1 MAAGQKVTTGPIDA
15 SAAIGSGTLEI
26 RSLGLNKGFSIAV
39 EAGQTINDIAAQI
52 NGSSANFGVTASVVK
67 GDSGSYLTL
76 SSNQTGD
83 NSVLSLNVTDSDGFL
98 HDDSGLSQLAFS
110 YGETRSN
117 QTFNAGESFAVG
129 SFDISNGTD
138 TATISVLAGETIE
151 QVVDKINAAG
161 INVTA
166 SLEDDNA
173 GGFKLVY
180 QSSND
185 YGNHQV
191 AITSADASM
200 SKLLKSHEYANFT
213 ENTAA
218 SKAQITLNG
227 SIVVT
232 SETNTFENAVAGL
245 SLEVKKA
252 HDATASDNIKINLD
266 KGSTEEAVKKFVESY
281 NEMFAVVAE
290 LTQVNEDGTAGQLVG
305 DSTIRTMMNQL
316 RGALGGI
323 VTIDK
328 FSTQSLASIGIKTE
342 RDGTLSLNEATLTK
356 QLNSNFE
363 QFGALF
369 AGDEGIG
376 KALSNVVSEYKG
388 IGGIVES
395 KIKSATS
402 SIDRINEER
411 TDFDERMGRYEARL
425 FSQFTTMDLLVSQL
439 QATGDYLTAQL
450 DALSGINKKK

>member
-1 MAAGQKVTTGPIDA
+1 
-15 SAAIGSGTLEI
+15 
-26 RSLGLNKGFSIAV
+26 
-39 EAGQTINDIAAQI
+39 
-52 NGSSANFGVTASVVK
+52 
-67 GDSGSYLTL
+67 
-76 SSNQTGD
+76 
-83 NSVLSLNVTDSDGFL
+83 
-98 HDDSGLSQLAFS
+98 
-110 YGETRSN
+110 
-117 QTFNAGESFAVG
+117 
-129 SFDISNGTD
+129 
-138 TATISVLAGETIE
+138 LAGETIE